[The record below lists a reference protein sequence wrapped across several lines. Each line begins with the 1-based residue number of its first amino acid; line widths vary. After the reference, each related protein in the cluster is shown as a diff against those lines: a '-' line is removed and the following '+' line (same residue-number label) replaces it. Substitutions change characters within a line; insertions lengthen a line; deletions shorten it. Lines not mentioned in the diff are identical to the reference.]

1 MSVKNGSTHKKFL
14 KGNFIVVNGIQ
25 TVLHLNENNLLF
37 KNSHMELKYCY
48 TS

>member
-25 TVLHLNENNLLF
+25 TVLHLNENNLF
-37 KNSHMELKYCY
+37 KNSPMELKYCN

>member
-1 MSVKNGSTHKKFL
+1 MSVKHGSTQKKFL
-14 KGNFIVVNGIQ
+14 KENCVVVNGIQ

-37 KNSHMELKYCY
+37 KNSHMDLKYCY